1 MHINEK
7 SLRREHENFSNG
19 NNIWITFYIK
29 IHLLELS
36 QFLHNFRRQRLWRLY
51 SFGWVDLW
59 TLFQQVNTSSVGSLK
74 FKMRSEMFLLADP
87 LIFSNCFI
95 NILGYFYVV
104 LIVFVILDYVPLH
117 HTFLDSIV
125 QEIRHHRP
133 KNLNCMKLSSN
144 LLQWRI
150 LMIVFFLQHM
160 WRSTSSKF
168 RWFERCSTGVSQ
180 TSIVFVRL

>member
-1 MHINEK
+1 M
-7 SLRREHENFSNG
+7 
-19 NNIWITFYIK
+19 NNFYIK
-29 IHLLELS
+29 IHFIELS

-74 FKMRSEMFLLADP
+74 FKMRSVMFLLADP

-104 LIVFVILDYVPLH
+104 LIEFVILDYVPLH
-117 HTFLDSIV
+117 HTFLNSIV

-133 KNLNCMKLSSN
+133 KNLNCMKLPSN
-144 LLQWRI
+144 LLQRRI
-150 LMIVFFLQHM
+150 LMIIFSFSICEKYFIKVSLVWTLLH
-160 WRSTSSKF
+160 
-168 RWFERCSTGVSQ
+168 RCFTD
-180 TSIVFVRL
+180 IYWIF